1 MSLQALEKEVR
12 RCVVTLGLLDGPAKA
27 EEDKVMMQLQHQ
39 QHTLKLQNLNISAKF
54 MQLHSKISSMTAVER
69 EREQRKWIRAEEA
82 YDAEVEDCYHRRQV
96 YVRRNQPPPPELLEK
111 IKIAL
116 HRRKAF
122 LAGKPMS

>member
-1 MSLQALEKEVR
+1 MYYSCRSQSHNK
-12 RCVVTLGLLDGPAKA
+12 
-27 EEDKVMMQLQHQ
+27 HQ